1 MDILF
6 KYTVAE
12 SANLRWNANKVENIF
27 AIKENDVPNQKKKK
41 KKNGQHALFSF
52 PSLPIPEKAWEIHNF
67 IFSAGYRIIHRQKRI
82 LCCFSAAHLFQSL
95 LFSFPIWSSNSR
107 DKSWPSHS
115 KKVPD
120 DGLLGRC
127 VAVRK
132 ATSALSGVQSR
143 AADRR
148 IK

>member
-1 MDILF
+1 MWTYFLDTQWL
-6 KYTVAE
+6 
-12 SANLRWNANKVENIF
+12 NLPIWDEMQSGKHFCYKRKRCSQ
-27 AIKENDVPNQKKKK
+27 PKKKK
-41 KKNGQHALFSF
+41 KANMPSF
-52 PSLPIPEKAWEIHNF
+52 PFPAYQSQKRPEKYIILFFPWAIASSTDKNEIL
-67 IFSAGYRIIHRQKRI
+67 Y
-82 LCCFSAAHLFQSL
+82 CFSAAHLFQSL

-120 DGLLGRC
+120 DGLPGHC

-132 ATSALSGVQSR
+132 ATSTLSGVQSR